1 MEICAIAIVN
11 DLTLLKMVIGHLK
24 INIDYVF
31 GYNSSSK
38 ISELKVKRL
47 LVSQI
52 CISRMLNCEQQ
63 IIIEEVINNSLKM
76 YIKR

>member
-24 INIDYVF
+24 INNDLVF